1 MSEYTELIE
10 RLCDLAAEIEDYE
23 DSSLVCEAIN
33 AINELSRPTN
43 ADRIRSMTDEELG
56 VVLLNQRCMM
66 CDYNGDCDYLDECK
80 EGIFNWLREEAT

>member
-43 ADRIRSMTDEELG
+43 ADRIRSMTDEELAEW
-56 VVLLNQRCMM
+56 L
-66 CDYNGDCDYLDECK
+66 CDIAGWLPMYEGKMHPILD
-80 EGIFNWLREEAT
+80 WLKQEVTE